1 MARGSG
7 FAPVATLAASAA
19 QPHPQL
25 CVSDYIACTCHTAFT
40 WMSHSGGIN
49 EGEAREA
56 GARSVLRL
64 YSVPKAGVGEEIR
77 FC

>member
-1 MARGSG
+1 
-7 FAPVATLAASAA
+7 
-19 QPHPQL
+19 
-25 CVSDYIACTCHTAFT
+25 
-40 WMSHSGGIN
+40 MSHSGGIN